1 MFEHQ
6 PGEKASMFRRRH
18 IFFPGIYFLIS
29 FFLNMTDT
37 SETDVLYSVQQTLT
51 LSPDSS
57 QRDLAEGAHMSLGM
71 TNALLKRFV
80 QKGWIMMKKVSP
92 RTIRYVLTSDGMNAL
107 AERSRSYMSRTFR
120 NIRECTESVE
130 RAVMESKQR
139 GCTQVVLYGESDI
152 AFIIEYA
159 CSKYGLKFSVE
170 RQVPDKVTSVPE
182 MMLLISEQLD
192 DESAENLRNAGARGV
207 WEE

>member
-1 MFEHQ
+1 
-6 PGEKASMFRRRH
+6 
-18 IFFPGIYFLIS
+18 
-29 FFLNMTDT
+29 MTDT
-37 SETDVLYSVQQTLT
+37 SETDVLYSVQQTLQT
-51 LSPDSS
+51 SPDSG
-57 QRDLAEGAHMSLGM
+57 QRELAEGAHMSLGM

-120 NIRECTESVE
+120 NIRECTEGVE

-159 CSKYGLKFSVE
+159 CSKFGVQFCKAEVPSCSDVAVASKQANVLAIVGE
-170 RQVPDKVTSVPE
+170 QVG
-182 MMLLISEQLD
+182 
-192 DESAENLRNAGARGV
+192 ESDATTLCAGGAMNVFTLVRN
-207 WEE
+207 